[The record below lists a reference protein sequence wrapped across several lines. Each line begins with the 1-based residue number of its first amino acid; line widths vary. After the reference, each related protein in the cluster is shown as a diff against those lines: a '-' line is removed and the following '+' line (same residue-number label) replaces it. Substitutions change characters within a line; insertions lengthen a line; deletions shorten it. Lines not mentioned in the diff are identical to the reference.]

1 MADEQGRY
9 TPMQRAVVVQAL
21 YKELGRLA
29 STKEGPRADLDAD
42 LRAAYDRDGTT
53 QRTVMWDGVPV
64 AKHTVRMS
72 KPVHEVEPVVEDPDR
87 LVAWLRTE
95 DGADVLRELVYV
107 QRDDVMRAVKSVGV
121 LPDGCRMVVH
131 DEPAHPVSYPLNVD
145 VQALVRVGERELE
158 GCTREALG
166 LPEGGDAE

>member
-1 MADEQGRY
+1 MADEQERY

-42 LRAAYDRDGTT
+42 LLDAYYRDGVT
-53 QRTVMWDGVPV
+53 QRTIMWDGVPV

-87 LVAWLRTE
+87 LVAWLQGE

-107 QRDDVMRAVKSVGV
+107 QRDDVMGAVRSVGV
-121 LPDGCRMVVH
+121 LPDGCRMAVH
-131 DEPAHPVSYPLNVD
+131 DEPARPVSCPLTVD
-145 VQALVRVGERELE
+145 VQALARVGGRKLE
-158 GCTREALG
+158 GCAREALG
-166 LPEGGDAE
+166 LPEGGE